1 MSLLRLAAERLLTH
15 RCATCSQ
22 LRAYISV
29 YLRHP
34 PIQFTGFTNRSHNR
48 SQIDPQRRVISRL
61 SSGPDLVLFVK
72 RDPRNGAL

>member
-34 PIQFTGFTNRSHNR
+34 PIQFIGFSNR

>member
-1 MSLLRLAAERLLTH
+1 MSLLRLAGERLLTH

-29 YLRHP
+29 YLRHS
-34 PIQFTGFTNRSHNR
+34 PIQFTGFSNR

>member
-34 PIQFTGFTNRSHNR
+34 PIQFTGFSNR